1 MWKTIGFLRKASTFM
16 VFFPHRAVYLKM
28 ILRTYFESR
37 WIYRS
42 YICIYVY
49 THTSYTS
56 TWTVFLYV
64 SLDKEPPVP
73 HVRREEGPSL
83 GTSKGRLFRRQRDG
97 HGGTSAVPLWC
108 VNPEKWQGHIWKTC
122 IYIHT
127 YIHIYNIHIY
137 ICVYIYIYTHM
148 YKYTY
153 LYKMSIYICDYLY
166 IYEGKYYREVP
177 RKGDDIIYLCIYI
190 YTHYMYLATIN
201 MKWIEKWIEMV

>member
-1 MWKTIGFLRKASTFM
+1 MWKTIGFLRKASTSTFM
-16 VFFPHRAVYLKM
+16 VFFPHRAVYLKI

-64 SLDKEPPVP
+64 SLDKKKPRPSRSTRGRSLAGHLKRATFSTAARRPRWDFCGAPVMCES
-73 HVRREEGPSL
+73 REMT
-83 GTSKGRLFRRQRDG
+83 GTCLEN
-97 HGGTSAVPLWC
+97 VY
-108 VNPEKWQGHIWKTC
+108 

-127 YIHIYNIHIY
+127 YIHIYIYTYIY
-137 ICVYIYIYTHM
+137 IIYIFTFVYTYIYIYICINIHT
-148 YKYTY
+148 YIKWVYTY
-153 LYKMSIYICDYLY
+153 VIIYIY

-190 YTHYMYLATIN
+190 YIHITCI
-201 MKWIEKWIEMV
+201 